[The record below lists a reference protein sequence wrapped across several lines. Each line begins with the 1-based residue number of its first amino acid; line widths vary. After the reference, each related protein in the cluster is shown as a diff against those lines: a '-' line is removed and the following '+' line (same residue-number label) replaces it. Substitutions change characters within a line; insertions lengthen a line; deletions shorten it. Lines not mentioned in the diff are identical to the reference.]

1 MAGAGDPVPC
11 RRRSAPAVPRESAG
25 AGRQRPQ
32 PDVRLPGAALH
43 EGLLPMSHT
52 RPTGTGW
59 ATGQTGEPVEVQA
72 DPPGDGIGP
81 DHTPPDAV
89 SGLDAKEV
97 RRLQRDH
104 RELTKASEGDRPS
117 IAADEP
123 ND

>member
-1 MAGAGDPVPC
+1 
-11 RRRSAPAVPRESAG
+11 
-25 AGRQRPQ
+25 
-32 PDVRLPGAALH
+32 
-43 EGLLPMSHT
+43 MSHT

-117 IAADEP
+117 TAADEP
-123 ND
+123 NDTEHDPAQRADFGTPPDPREGIELS